1 MAVRH
6 RLALTTDRTEKPD
19 TSLRTGERLLYDGSH
34 MGSDFLFAMPSAL
47 SGVSRTLDLGGTF
60 DSYNGSANGLAA
72 DTKALVADWQ
82 AVGESFVRAIEVFD
96 KDEPKGAP
104 RALKRVQA

>member
-1 MAVRH
+1 
-6 RLALTTDRTEKPD
+6 
-19 TSLRTGERLLYDGSH
+19 

-60 DSYNGSANGLAA
+60 DSYNESANGLAA

-82 AVGESFVRAIEVFD
+82 AVGELLVRAIEVFD

-104 RALKRVQA
+104 RALERVQA